1 MKCKHK
7 KPDGTACNSFAMKGK
22 SYCWRHSPE
31 LSEEEKRKFSAKG
44 GKNNSH
50 NRNCEF
56 VGGIDSPSPSGREG
70 WGLPPVKIENFKDI
84 ASMLTDTI
92 NNLRTGKISQKTGSS
107 IGYLS
112 FILLMAMDKAKAEER
127 QEKIDKLKAEG
138 KWRPEPKFQPKVY
151 LYKDNFYLDKDGNPL
166 YVERD
171 SHGFDRDFIPEIQS
185 KPKPVKNPKNRL
197 KHKPVKKLTKE
208 EHEKLMDDP
217 NYHSFRPLNG
227 NHVINGNGNHN
238 IISIPI
244 NGSLPE
250 DEKYIKESVE
260 MIKQLNE
267 EVVDSV

>member
-31 LSEEEKRKFSAKG
+31 LSDEEKRKFSANG
-44 GKNNSH
+44 GKTKGEDFIENL
-50 NRNCEF
+50 
-56 VGGIDSPSPSGREG
+56 
-70 WGLPPVKIENFKDI
+70 LPELKIENFKDI

-92 NNLRTGKISQKTGSS
+92 NNLRQGKISQKTGSS

-112 FILLMAMDKAKAEER
+112 FILLMAMDKAKAEEHR
-127 QEKIDKLKAEG
+127 EQIDKLKAEG

-171 SHGFDRDFIPEIQS
+171 SHGFDTDFIPEVKPQQKPVNKS
-185 KPKPVKNPKNRL
+185 KHKRKPKPVRE
-197 KHKPVKKLTKE
+197 LTQE

-217 NYHSFRPLNG
+217 NYHNFRPLNG
-227 NHVINGNGNHN
+227 NHVTNGNGNHN
-238 IISIPI
+238 IISVPI

-260 MIKQLNE
+260 MINHLNE